1 MNPRMTTRTHHSIPP
16 IVPPP
21 NCFTVL
27 VVDDMLPNRI
37 LLRKVLQSAG
47 YAILEAE
54 NGAAAMDLLNSGVHL
69 PDLIVTDIEMPVMD
83 GISFISEIR
92 QTDGKT
98 ARIPIIAASGN
109 ADDRMSRAATTA
121 GSDVF
126 LTKPFDLTHLRK
138 AMAEL
143 LRARR
148 PPLEGRSE
156 TSPAVRRTRID
167 FGARQV
173 QEG

>member
-1 MNPRMTTRTHHSIPP
+1 MTTRTHHSIPP

-54 NGAAAMDLLNSGVHL
+54 NGAVAMELLESLPHL

-83 GISFISEIR
+83 GISFIGEVR
-92 QTDGKT
+92 ELDG
-98 ARIPIIAASGN
+98 RVSNIPIIAASGN
-109 ADDRMSRAATTA
+109 ADEQMSREAVSA

-126 LTKPFDLTHLRK
+126 MTKPFDLPQLRR

-148 PPLEGRSE
+148 NSPNERSE
-156 TSPAVRRTRID
+156 TSALVLRNRLNL
-167 FGARQV
+167 GSRQV